1 MFITGFLLRSRRAPA
16 SPRSGAEQKGDPGKR
31 LLRSQGGGIWM
42 KPVTL
47 KDRLLTLSV
56 KRVI

>member
-16 SPRSGAEQKGDPGKR
+16 SPRSGAEQKRDPRKR
-31 LLRSQGGGIWM
+31 LLRGQRGGTWM
-42 KPVTL
+42 RPITL
-47 KDRLLTLSV
+47 KDRLLTLAL

>member
-16 SPRSGAEQKGDPGKR
+16 SPGSAAEQKGRAEKR
-31 LLRSQGGGIWM
+31 LLRSQRGGIWI

>member
-16 SPRSGAEQKGDPGKR
+16 SAGSGAEQKGDPRKR
-31 LLRSQGGGIWM
+31 LLSRQRGGISM
-42 KPVTL
+42 RPIML
-47 KDRLLTLSV
+47 KDRLLSLAL